1 MRKFLP
7 PFLFSIFAW
16 LLLEALVQFHFLSS
30 SLFPAPSQ
38 IAKVL
43 VEDGD
48 DFFAAF
54 RDSFFH
60 ILIGWILSIF
70 VGSAFALIFSFS
82 DLLKR
87 AVFPYAIFFQTV
99 PIIAVAPLLVI
110 YFGFGGPTVI
120 ISSFIVSVFPILANT
135 LFGLESSTK
144 SQRELFQLYR
154 ASSWQTLIKL
164 KIPSAYPAW
173 FAGVKISAG
182 LAVIGAVAGEF
193 VAGTGLG
200 ALIDAARTQQRTDRV
215 FAAILIL
222 SAIACVLILFLNLSN
237 RWLTQWRPLDEKAR
251 G

>member
-7 PFLFSIFAW
+7 PFLFFVLVW
-16 LLLEALVQFHFLSS
+16 LVLELLVQFHFLSS

-38 IAKVL
+38 IGNVL
-43 VEDGD
+43 VEDSGD
-48 DFFAAF
+48 FLSAF
-54 RDSFFH
+54 QESFVH
-60 ILIGWILSIF
+60 ILTGWILS
-70 VGSAFALIFSFS
+70 VLAGSVFALIFSFS

-87 AVFPYAIFFQTV
+87 AIFPFAIFFQTV

-144 SQRELFQLYR
+144 SQQELFQLYR
-154 ASSWQTLIKL
+154 ASRWQTLTKL
-164 KIPSAYPAW
+164 KIPSAYSAW

-200 ALIDAARTQQRTDRV
+200 SVIDAARTQQRTDRV

-222 SAIACVLILFLNLSN
+222 SAIAGTFILFLNLSN
-237 RWLTQWRPLDEKAR
+237 RLLTSWRPLDEKAR